1 MPDGDDAKAL
11 GPPESVSFVRVTAA
25 SMTWAAG
32 RSRCKT
38 RRGADRYEFSYEE
51 HMG

>member
-1 MPDGDDAKAL
+1 MPDRGDAKAL
-11 GPPESVSFVRVTAA
+11 GPSESVPFVMVTAA
-25 SMTWAAG
+25 SMTSAAG

-38 RRGADRYEFSYEE
+38 RCGADRYEFSYEE